1 MGCLQATECIK
12 LLLKRP
18 GDEITSGRVLVFD
31 ALKMKFGELG
41 LAKQPNRETVTELI
55 DYQGF
60 CAGPKTVAKLGSQA
74 TQVTVFADAK
84 EKKRTFDEVDGG
96 MGIDFPN
103 SFHTIQPEECLEK
116 LSMGWTPWV
125 LDVRLQTEHDIVALP
140 FTDEVVSHRTVNVQ
154 HIPASGDVLVY
165 CKAGVRGQKA
175 CSRLI
180 DLGVT
185 PNRLFNLG
193 GGILRWQKDV
203 DPTMPRY

>member
-18 GDEITSGRVLVFD
+18 ADEITSGRVLVFD
-31 ALKMKFGELG
+31 ALKMRFGELG
-41 LAKQPNRETVTELI
+41 LAKQRNRETITELI

-60 CAGPKTVAKLGSQA
+60 CAGPKTVAKPKA
-74 TQVTVFADAK
+74 TQVSLEPHAMDKT
-84 EKKRTFDEVDGG
+84 RTFDEVDDDVGVG
-96 MGIDFPN
+96 NPN
-103 SFHTIQPEECLEK
+103 SFHSIRPAECLDK
-116 LSMGWTPWV
+116 LSKGWTPWV
-125 LDVRLQTEHDIVALP
+125 LDVRLRTEHDIVALP
-140 FTDEVVSHRTVNVQ
+140 FTDEVVPHRTVNVQ

-175 CSRLI
+175 CNRLI
-180 DLGVT
+180 ELGVK
-185 PNRLFNLG
+185 PNRLFNLD